1 MSEESPVNQEYA
13 KFDNLSA
20 EDLVKAFGDLKN
32 QKEEQEEALKHTNAL
47 YDFVRLVKIPAVF
60 EQREITMLKVAGV
73 GRCQLAGDL
82 HASIIPAK
90 KQEAFEF
97 LRDSG
102 RGSLIQEA
110 VNSST
115 LKAAMKDAMKAGEEI
130 PADLFRISPFT
141 RASLV
146 KG

>member
-1 MSEESPVNQEYA
+1 MSEENPISHEFA
-13 KFDNLSA
+13 KFDNLTA
-20 EDLVKAFGDLKN
+20 EDLVKAFGTLKS
-32 QKEEQEEALKHTNAL
+32 QKEEQEEQLKHTNAL
-47 YDFVRLVKIPAVF
+47 YDFLRLIKIPQMF
-60 EQREITMLKVAGV
+60 EQREISMLKVAGV

-82 HASIIPAK
+82 HASIVSSK
-90 KQEAFEF
+90 KEEAFQF

-102 RGSLIQEA
+102 RSGLIQEA

-115 LKAAMKDAMKAGEEI
+115 LKAAMKDAIKQGEEI
-130 PADLFRISPFT
+130 PEDLIRITPFT